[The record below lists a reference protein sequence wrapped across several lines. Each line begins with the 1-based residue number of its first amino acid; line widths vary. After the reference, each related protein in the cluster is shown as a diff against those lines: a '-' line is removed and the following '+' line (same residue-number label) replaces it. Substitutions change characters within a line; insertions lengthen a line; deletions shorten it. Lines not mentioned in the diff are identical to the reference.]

1 MALVLGFLACKLG
14 HKWLRPSNIKAFSA
28 ATTGFILNK
37 LPSRQGNNNNNKN
50 KDTSQEVPELATMP
64 MLNNANPAAVVV
76 STASCCKL

>member
-1 MALVLGFLACKLG
+1 MALVLSVLACKLG

-37 LPSRQGNNNNNKN
+37 LPSRQGNNNKKN
-50 KDTSQEVPELATMP
+50 KDTSQEVLELATMP

-76 STASCCKL
+76 STASCCTL